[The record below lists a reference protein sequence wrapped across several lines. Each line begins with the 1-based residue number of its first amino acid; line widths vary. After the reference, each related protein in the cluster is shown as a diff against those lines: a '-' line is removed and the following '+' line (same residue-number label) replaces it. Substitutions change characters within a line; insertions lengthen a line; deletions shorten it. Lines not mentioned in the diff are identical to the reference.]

1 MGTGCSNQNEA
12 LRNFQNVV
20 DLLQLSKEQEKQ
32 LSLSMLGEVNREEKV
47 GIKYRYDQRTEQEI
61 IVIPNEWLEINIAS
75 KEFGK
80 ESFEC
85 FDERACRG
93 NEVQE
98 CKKFVEQKELDDREL
113 QLQFEKKEVEKQHRE
128 KLTQVDIESKEQ
140 RRLQEESR
148 KKFLSK
154 LEKVVTPEEFE
165 YYVDRSSG
173 NDGGDNYLP
182 ISDLGYESSDD
193 EEVEFPSGQN
203 ELAGC
208 TQEKNSDCLDL
219 LSPEFSSL
227 LGGGEI
233 DMREIES
240 TQRAFE
246 ECLAEDKLR
255 ANLIE
260 EISTVIEEVPC
271 IVEKRGCVTSR
282 DKEESSGNEKKVS
295 RESNGSVCSVS
306 VSSRPWRATDS
317 QTNNIGNFSR

>member
-1 MGTGCSNQNEA
+1 M
-12 LRNFQNVV
+12 
-20 DLLQLSKEQEKQ
+20 
-32 LSLSMLGEVNREEKV
+32 
-47 GIKYRYDQRTEQEI
+47 
-61 IVIPNEWLEINIAS
+61 
-75 KEFGK
+75 
-80 ESFEC
+80 
-85 FDERACRG
+85 
-93 NEVQE
+93 
-98 CKKFVEQKELDDREL
+98 
-113 QLQFEKKEVEKQHRE
+113 EKQHRE

-154 LEKVVTPEEFE
+154 LEKVVTPEGFE

-182 ISDLGYESSDD
+182 ISDLGYENSDD
-193 EEVEFPSGQN
+193 EEVEFRSEQN
-203 ELAGC
+203 ELAVC

-227 LGGGEI
+227 VGGGEI

-271 IVEKRGCVTSR
+271 IVEKRGCITSR
-282 DKEESSGNEKKVS
+282 DKEESSGNEKK
-295 RESNGSVCSVS
+295 
-306 VSSRPWRATDS
+306 S
-317 QTNNIGNFSR
+317 Q